1 MYTIGMNWKKKARNL
16 PVKIDIVL
24 KIYCWDSSL
33 KFLGELKAIFLPLLS
48 AERVV
53 FNVFQMTYVGPWRP
67 KKKKIKTMGEE
78 AKKWGVPQ
86 ADARISLKSLL
97 ANFSWKIIPVFI
109 WKWMAWVQFNFYL
122 MNLQVVANHIS
133 ISNSP
138 GEFSKVTRPSNPKG
152 CGGCPKV
159 TAGREIVCHFSQSHA
174 MVTKILDFIHK
185 HLNYKIPKSFFDFPD
200 RFFRN
205 LAETDKKLGIFAIE
219 NHKIDIFSI
228 FYNKVLKF
236 YFKYELQFL
245 WGFFWG
251 I

>member
-67 KKKKIKTMGEE
+67 KKKKLKNMGEE

-97 ANFSWKIIPVFI
+97 ANFSWKTIYPSFHLKMNGLSSI
-109 WKWMAWVQFNFYL
+109 QFLFNESTSSSQPHFYI
-122 MNLQVVANHIS
+122 Q
-133 ISNSP
+133 
-138 GEFSKVTRPSNPKG
+138 
-152 CGGCPKV
+152 
-159 TAGREIVCHFSQSHA
+159 
-174 MVTKILDFIHK
+174 
-185 HLNYKIPKSFFDFPD
+185 FP
-200 RFFRN
+200 R
-205 LAETDKKLGIFAIE
+205 GIFIE
-219 NHKIDIFSI
+219 AVKSHTAFSP
-228 FYNKVLKF
+228 
-236 YFKYELQFL
+236 
-245 WGFFWG
+245 
-251 I
+251 